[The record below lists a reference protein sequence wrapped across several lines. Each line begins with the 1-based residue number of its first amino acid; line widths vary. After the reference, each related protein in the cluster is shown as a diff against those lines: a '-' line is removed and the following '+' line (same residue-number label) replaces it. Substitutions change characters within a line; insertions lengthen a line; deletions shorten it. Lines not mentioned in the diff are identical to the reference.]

1 MHGLKQIDFVA
12 VFQLNLG
19 LLFVPLSFI
28 SSCSRRGPLE
38 MNDAGFLAGQMSFS
52 PNQ

>member
-19 LLFVPLSFI
+19 LLFVHLSSI

-38 MNDAGFLAGQMSFS
+38 MNDAGFLASQMSFS
-52 PNQ
+52 PSQ